1 MLSCRFECN
10 NRIQFA
16 LELEKQ
22 AHEAALKRQRADL
35 LNMFQKDREELIED
49 SKIELVT
56 LQRSLD
62 NEFKIKTE
70 TEVRL
75 SCEEVERSTNDK
87 INELTE
93 LNHLLKSEIEEMEKI
108 VHDEVEYVLILS
120 NYQILKPS
128 TQYTLLREIVIYFSR
143 W

>member
-108 VHDEVEYVLILS
+108 VHDEVEYVLILFS
-120 NYQILKPS
+120 FK
-128 TQYTLLREIVIYFSR
+128 LRIFE
-143 W
+143 